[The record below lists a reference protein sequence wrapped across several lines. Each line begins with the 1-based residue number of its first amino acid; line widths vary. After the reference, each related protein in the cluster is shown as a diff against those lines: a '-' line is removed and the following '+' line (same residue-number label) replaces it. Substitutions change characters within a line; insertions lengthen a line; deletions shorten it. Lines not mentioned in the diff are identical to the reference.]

1 METFNFTINLIVF
14 FVFNTFIII
23 IIILV
28 KNWIFLIIYFVFVS
42 PATYELIKQI
52 KLKRTTLNNT
62 DVNRND
68 IFILS
73 IDQSANNSQSNQF
86 QHSNGANLDSQF
98 NQNQS
103 TEPPPYHLVTIELPS
118 YEEAVKH
125 ENTNGNCLKLGQV

>member
-1 METFNFTINLIVF
+1 METFNLTINLIVF

-28 KNWIFLIIYFVFVS
+28 KNWIFLIVYFVFVS
-42 PATYELIKQI
+42 PATYELIKEI

-62 DVNRND
+62 NVNRND
-68 IFILS
+68 IFIVS
-73 IDQSANNSQSNQF
+73 IGQSANYSQSNQF
-86 QHSNGANLDSQF
+86 QHSNGANLHSQL

-118 YEEAVKH
+118 YEEAVKQ
-125 ENTNGNCLKLGQV
+125 ENTNRNCLKPGQV